1 MNIKKELVDYMI
13 SNLEGFKMEYVEDNL
28 IDLGLI
34 DSLQIVQ
41 LLAFIEDEYHI
52 TIDVDDIDPDNFS
65 SVDTLVQLIQ
75 NYM

>member
-65 SVDTLVQLIQ
+65 SVDTIVQLIQ